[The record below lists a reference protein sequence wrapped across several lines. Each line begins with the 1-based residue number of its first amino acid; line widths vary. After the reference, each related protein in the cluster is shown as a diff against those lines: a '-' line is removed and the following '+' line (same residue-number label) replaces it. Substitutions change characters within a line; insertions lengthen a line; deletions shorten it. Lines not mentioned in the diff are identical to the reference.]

1 MPSRPIPNPMPNNSL
16 VGDRALGDMSHL
28 ERADLLRRLQLL
40 TGSEF
45 NPSQRRR
52 VAGRWFVRFLAVCCL
67 VLIPWTAG
75 LAVSLPRHYVA
86 SNWRLAWTFFDV
98 ALFCCLT
105 VTAWALWK
113 QRLIVVP
120 ASTITSVLLL
130 CDAWFDIMTAHGHR
144 DLVVSTASALVA
156 ELPLAVMLGLLSVR
170 TQRLSARLARG
181 LEPNAPISPL
191 WRTPLFTSVDTSGHG
206 LLGPTNPYATSDREF
221 LAQGNRDNEMS
232 GCLFNSS
239 TRCCDSADV
248 LANAHLVQPENQSR
262 KSSKAKHNPPLDR
275 PPSLSVR
282 RGYSEPIS
290 TWSSW
295 RAPP

>member
-156 ELPLAVMLGLLSVR
+156 ELPLAVMLLVLLAGWSRMPQFLHSGVHLYSLQL
-170 TQRLSARLARG
+170 TLQDMAFWGQQILTRLQIA
-181 LEPNAPISPL
+181 
-191 WRTPLFTSVDTSGHG
+191 
-206 LLGPTNPYATSDREF
+206 
-221 LAQGNRDNEMS
+221 
-232 GCLFNSS
+232 NSWLRAIETTRCQVACS
-239 TRCCDSADV
+239 TR
-248 LANAHLVQPENQSR
+248 QPVAATRPMCSR
-262 KSSKAKHNPPLDR
+262 TR
-275 PPSLSVR
+275 
-282 RGYSEPIS
+282 I
-290 TWSSW
+290 
-295 RAPP
+295 